1 MRSRSR
7 PWRLA
12 FERCA
17 ALRARTGGPADENA
31 PCWPAAMAG
40 EAHPVPSRTRKL
52 SPLAP
57 MVLRCSPWESRT
69 PPASKGRFPSHV
81 LRPAPGRP
89 GAGLFCFCRAA
100 RERTSPV
107 SPGACARAA
116 LLLLPGASP
125 SRLFRSRRSAADRQD
140 DGKGRSLP
148 VVSPRGTRKRR
159 KGTVPSHR
167 FSERCKKTT
176 KGDRPFPSF
185 RARAIGLPRGGRR
198 PRSWSGSRVRLRD
211 SPLSRYCDLEGSTLR
226 LPSWCRNDCLK

>member
-7 PWRLA
+7 PWRPA

-69 PPASKGRFPSHV
+69 PPASKGRFPLHV

-89 GAGLFCFCRAA
+89 GAGLFCFVGR
-100 RERTSPV
+100 P
-107 SPGACARAA
+107 
-116 LLLLPGASP
+116 ASGPPP
-125 SRLFRSRRSAADRQD
+125 SRLGPVLGRR
-140 DGKGRSLP
+140 GRAEIAHP
-148 VVSPRGTRKRR
+148 
-159 KGTVPSHR
+159 HR
-167 FSERCKKTT
+167 MGLLE
-176 KGDRPFPSF
+176 PSF
-185 RARAIGLPRGGRR
+185 VKMRDLGGYAVALSLFSVGGCVKLIASLFVFLSCDERI
-198 PRSWSGSRVRLRD
+198 LR
-211 SPLSRYCDLEGSTLR
+211 
-226 LPSWCRNDCLK
+226 KA

>member
-1 MRSRSR
+1 MDR
-7 PWRLA
+7 PQAQVGRPTQPSGTNRPSSYSIPPPADAGRACGRGPGPGGA

-89 GAGLFCFCRAA
+89 GAGLFCFVGHPGRAEIAHPHRTGLSEPSFVKMRDLGAPPLA
-100 RERTSPV
+100 RRVPFSPV
-107 SPGACARAA
+107 
-116 LLLLPGASP
+116 
-125 SRLFRSRRSAADRQD
+125 
-140 DGKGRSLP
+140 
-148 VVSPRGTRKRR
+148 
-159 KGTVPSHR
+159 
-167 FSERCKKTT
+167 
-176 KGDRPFPSF
+176 
-185 RARAIGLPRGGRR
+185 
-198 PRSWSGSRVRLRD
+198 
-211 SPLSRYCDLEGSTLR
+211 
-226 LPSWCRNDCLK
+226 